1 VVRSATACV
10 RWFLTHSFEK
20 GVWVVPMRN
29 RRAFTLIELLV
40 VIAIIAVLIALLL
53 PAVQSAREAA
63 RRAQCVNNLK
73 QLGLAMH
80 NYVSQQN
87 VFPPQVQN
95 GGLAVWSNIT
105 GGPYFDPWP
114 LDWTAS
120 ILPQFEQQPL
130 YNALNFSLSSS
141 VGNDP
146 QNRTVLSMQVASLL
160 CPSENIK
167 TTNQIVGG
175 VSSTKSYHAN
185 VGGPS
190 VIMSWTGIF
199 TALPQDN
206 FGFNGVY
213 TNSNCGKV
221 DFATITDGSS
231 NSAMLSETHV
241 GAGPTPVAGNV
252 TLSNVNGRGDTYMW
266 RPNGGQTTTG
276 YDMGGPGVQIA
287 LAFVKSCQGI
297 PGSQIAFNTGGGLA
311 PPNGD
316 IWIGGNPGSC
326 MLWDAYNHFM
336 PPNSFACDSATDGN
350 TEGYGS
356 VPDAFP
362 PASNHPGGVNI
373 CFADGSVKFIKNTIN
388 LQTWWAIGTR
398 NGGEVIS
405 SDQY

>member
-1 VVRSATACV
+1 
-10 RWFLTHSFEK
+10 
-20 GVWVVPMRN
+20 MRN
-29 RRAFTLIELLV
+29 RRGFTLIELLV

-73 QLGLAMH
+73 QLGLALH
-80 NYVSQQN
+80 NYASQQD

-130 YNALNFSLSSS
+130 YNALNFNMSSS
-141 VGNDP
+141 VGNDLE
-146 QNRTVLSMQVASLL
+146 NRTVLSQQVASLL
-160 CPSENIK
+160 CPSESVK
-167 TTNQIVGG
+167 TSNQIVGG
-175 VSSTKSYHAN
+175 VTSKKSYHAN

-190 VIMSWTGIF
+190 VIMSWTGMF
-199 TALPQDN
+199 TALPQDQ
-206 FGFNGVY
+206 FGFNGVF
-213 TNSNCGKV
+213 TNQNCGKL
-221 DFATITDGSS
+221 DFSTITDGTS
-231 NSAMLSETHV
+231 NTAMLSETHI
-241 GAGPTPVAGNV
+241 GAGPPASQV
-252 TLSNVNGRGDTYMW
+252 TLNTVGGRGDTYMW
-266 RPNGGQTTTG
+266 RPTGGQTTTG
-276 YDMGGPGVQIA
+276 YDMGAAGAPIAQGFVQA
-287 LAFVKSCQGI
+287 CLGI
-297 PGSQIAFNTGGGLA
+297 PGATPAFGQGGGLS

-336 PPNSFACDSATDGN
+336 PPNSFACDSTTDGN

-362 PASNHPGGVNI
+362 PASNHPGGVNV
-373 CFADGSVKFIKNTIN
+373 CFADGHVAFIKNSIG
-388 LQTWWAIGTR
+388 LQTWWALGTR

-405 SDQY
+405 ADSY

>member
-1 VVRSATACV
+1 
-10 RWFLTHSFEK
+10 
-20 GVWVVPMRN
+20 VPRRN

-63 RRAQCVNNLK
+63 RRAQCTNNLK
-73 QLGLAMH
+73 QLGLALH
-80 NYVSQQN
+80 NYVSQQDI
-87 VFPPQVQN
+87 FPPHVQN

-130 YNALNFSLSSS
+130 YNALNFSVSSS
-141 VGNDP
+141 TGNDL
-146 QNRTVLSMQVASLL
+146 QNRTVLRAQVASLL

-175 VSSTKSYHAN
+175 VTSTKSYHAN

-190 VIMSWTGIF
+190 VIRAWNGIF
-199 TALPQDN
+199 TALPQDQ

-221 DFATITDGSS
+221 DFSTITDGSS
-231 NSAMLSETHV
+231 NTAMVSETHT
-241 GAGPTPVAGNV
+241 GSGPPASQV
-252 TLSNVNGRGDTYMW
+252 TLAGVNGRGDTYMW

-276 YDMGGPGVQIA
+276 YDMGPAGVPIA
-287 LAFVKSCQGI
+287 LAFVQACLGI
-297 PGSQIAFNTGGGLA
+297 PGSQVAFGQGAGLS

-316 IWIGGNPGSC
+316 VWIGGNPGSC

-336 PPNSFACDSATDGN
+336 PPNTIACDSTTDGN

-373 CFADGSVKFIKNTIN
+373 CFADGSVKFIKNSIN

>member
-1 VVRSATACV
+1 M
-10 RWFLTHSFEK
+10 L
-20 GVWVVPMRN
+20 N

-73 QLGLAMH
+73 QLGLALH
-80 NYVSQQN
+80 NYVSQQD

-95 GGLAVWSNIT
+95 GGLGVWSNIT

-120 ILPQFEQQPL
+120 ILGQFDQMPM
-130 YNALNFSLSSS
+130 YNAINFSVSSS
-141 VGNDP
+141 VGNDLH
-146 QNRTVLSMQVASLL
+146 NRSVLATQVASLL
-160 CPSENIK
+160 CPSESVK
-167 TTNQIVGG
+167 VPNQIVGG

-190 VIMSWTGIF
+190 VIMSWTGMF
-199 TALPQDN
+199 TALQQDQ

-213 TNSNCGKV
+213 TNSNCGKI
-221 DFATITDGSS
+221 DFSTITDGAS
-231 NSAMLSETHV
+231 NTAMLSETHI
-241 GAGPTPVAGNV
+241 GAGPPASQV
-252 TLSNVNGRGDTYMW
+252 TLITVGGRGDTYMW
-266 RPNGGQTTTG
+266 RPISGQQTTG
-276 YDMGGPGVQIA
+276 YDMGPAGIPIA
-287 LAFVKSCQGI
+287 QAFVQSCLGI
-297 PGSQIAFNTGGGLA
+297 PGNTPAYGQGGGLS

-336 PPNSFACDSATDGN
+336 PPNTFACDSTTDGN

-362 PASNHPGGVNI
+362 PGSNHPSGVNI
-373 CFADGSVKFIKNTIN
+373 CFADGSVRFIKNSIG
-388 LQTWWAIGTR
+388 LPVWWAIGTR
-398 NGGEVIS
+398 NGNEVIS

>member
-1 VVRSATACV
+1 V
-10 RWFLTHSFEK
+10 K
-20 GVWVVPMRN
+20 Y

-73 QLGLAMH
+73 QIGLALH
-80 NYVSQQN
+80 NYVSGQE

-120 ILPQFEQQPL
+120 ILGQFDQIPL
-130 YNALNFSLSSS
+130 YNALNFSVSSS
-141 VGNDP
+141 VGNDLH
-146 QNRTVLSMQVASLL
+146 NRTVLATQVASLL
-160 CPSENIK
+160 CPSESIK
-167 TTNQIVGG
+167 VPNQIVGG
-175 VSSTKSYHAN
+175 VTSTKSYHAN

-190 VIMSWTGIF
+190 VIMSWNGIF
-199 TALPQDN
+199 TALPQDQ

-213 TNSNCGKV
+213 TNTNCGKV
-221 DFATITDGSS
+221 DFSTITDGSS
-231 NSAMLSETHV
+231 NTAMMSETHI
-241 GAGPTPVAGNV
+241 GSGPPAAQV
-252 TLSNVNGRGDTYMW
+252 TLNSVNGRGDTYMW
-266 RPNGGQTTTG
+266 RPTGGQTTTG
-276 YDMGGPGVQIA
+276 YDMGPAGVPIA
-287 LAFVKSCQGI
+287 QAFVAACQGI
-297 PGSQIAFNTGGGLA
+297 PGNTAAFGGGGGLS

-316 IWIGGNPGSC
+316 VWIGGNPGSC

-336 PPNSFACDSATDGN
+336 PPNSFACDSTTDGN

-362 PASNHPGGVNI
+362 PASNHPGGINM
-373 CFADGSVKFIKNTIN
+373 CFADGSVRFIKNSVG
-388 LQTWWAIGTR
+388 LQVWWALGTR
-398 NGGEVIS
+398 NGGELIS
-405 SDQY
+405 SEQY

>member
-1 VVRSATACV
+1 
-10 RWFLTHSFEK
+10 
-20 GVWVVPMRN
+20 MRN
-29 RRAFTLIELLV
+29 RRGFTLIELLV

-80 NYVSQQN
+80 NYVSQQD

-95 GGLAVWSNIT
+95 GGLGVWSNIT

-120 ILPQFEQQPL
+120 ILGQFEQQPL
-130 YNALNFSLSSS
+130 YNSLNFSVASS
-141 VGNDP
+141 VGNDL
-146 QNRTVLSMQVASLL
+146 QNRTVLATQVASLL
-160 CPSENIK
+160 CPSESIK
-167 TTNQIVGG
+167 VSNQIVGG
-175 VSSTKSYHAN
+175 VTSKKSYHAN

-190 VIMSWTGIF
+190 VIMSWTGMF
-199 TALPQDN
+199 TALPQDQ

-213 TNSNCGKV
+213 TNFNCSGKLDIASV
-221 DFATITDGSS
+221 TDGTS
-231 NSAMLSETHV
+231 NTAMLSETHI
-241 GAGPTPVAGNV
+241 GAGPPASQV
-252 TLSNVNGRGDTYMW
+252 TLNSVNGRGDTYMW
-266 RPNGGQTTTG
+266 RPTGGQTTTG
-276 YDMGGPGVQIA
+276 YDMGPAGVPIA
-287 LAFVKSCQGI
+287 QAFVAACQGL
-297 PGSQIAFNTGGGLA
+297 PGNTVAFGQGGGLS

-336 PPNSFACDSATDGN
+336 PPNSFACDSTTDGN

-362 PASNHPGGVNI
+362 PASNHPGGINI
-373 CFADGSVKFIKNTIN
+373 CFADGSVRFVKNSVN

-398 NGGEVIS
+398 NGNEVVS
-405 SDQY
+405 SDSY

>member
-1 VVRSATACV
+1 V
-10 RWFLTHSFEK
+10 
-20 GVWVVPMRN
+20 RN

-53 PAVQSAREAA
+53 PAVQAAREAA

-80 NYVSQQN
+80 NYVSQQD

-141 VGNDP
+141 TGNDP
-146 QNRTVLSMQVASLL
+146 QNRTVLSAQVASLL

-167 TTNQIVGG
+167 VSNQIVGG
-175 VSSTKSYHAN
+175 VTSTKSYHAN
-185 VGGPS
+185 VGGPAC
-190 VIMSWTGIF
+190 IMAWTGIF
-199 TALPQDN
+199 TALPQDS

-213 TNSNCGKV
+213 TNVNCGKI
-221 DFATITDGSS
+221 DFSTITDGSS
-231 NSAMLSETHV
+231 NTAMLSEQHT
-241 GAGPTPVAGNV
+241 GAGPPASQV
-252 TLSNVNGRGDTYMW
+252 TRSSVGLRGDTYMW
-266 RPNGGQTTTG
+266 RPNGGDNMTKF
-276 YDMGGPGVQIA
+276 DMGPAGVTIA
-287 LAFVKSCQGI
+287 VAFVQACQAI
-297 PGSQIAFNTGGGLA
+297 PGSQVAFGQGQGLS

-326 MLWDAYNHFM
+326 MLWDAYNHYM
-336 PPNSFACDSATDGN
+336 PPNTIACDSVFDGN
-350 TEGYGS
+350 TEGYAS
-356 VPDAFP
+356 VADAFP
-362 PASNHPGGVNI
+362 PASNHPGGVNV
-373 CFADGSVKFIKNTIN
+373 CFADGSVKFIKNSIS
-388 LQTWWAIGTR
+388 LQTWWALGTR
-398 NGGEVIS
+398 NGSEVIGA
-405 SDQY
+405 DQY